1 MLKRRGSD
9 GCLIPFIIVGIHL
22 YFYVKDIT
30 KKLGGKNG
38 SKGGERIMRSDI
50 QKKIRKI
57 DMKSWRNISVEFGR
71 DVLEVLVPPS
81 CVELSM
87 KDVTILPNPP
97 KAIEEAFL
105 NPIGSPT
112 LEEIIPKKGKPAEE
126 MTVAIAVS
134 DITRPVPYKGE
145 NGILPPLLRRL
156 ESSGIKKEKI
166 KIIVATGMHR
176 ASTDE
181 EKVEMYGK
189 EVVEQY
195 TLLDH
200 DCENNDLLE
209 SIGKTKRGTHVY
221 VNRDFYFSDIK
232 IATGLVE
239 SHFFTGISGGRKA
252 ICPGLVDVKTIQK
265 FHGPNYLE
273 DPRATNLVLEGNP
286 CHEEALEVAQTVGV
300 DFIVNVNL
308 DKDLHLVRIFAG
320 DMMEANLKAFEM
332 IKGYAEIPLE
342 KAFDI
347 VLTHGGYVGRD
358 HYQTAKA
365 GVGALPA
372 VKEGGTIIIAANN
385 RDPIQPIGSTEYKT
399 LIHLLKIQGPDRY
412 LGLLQSPNWQFTK
425 DQWEP
430 EVWGKVIRK
439 VGEEGLIYC
448 TMEISREDHCLL
460 PGVCGLDLL
469 KGKRKTPTLEKA
481 REMVQNGVLL
491 AVNRYREK
499 GIEPSM
505 AFIREGPYAVPIQMP
520 R

>member
-1 MLKRRGSD
+1 M
-9 GCLIPFIIVGIHL
+9 
-22 YFYVKDIT
+22 
-30 KKLGGKNG
+30 KKA
-38 SKGGERIMRSDI
+38 I
-50 QKKIRKI
+50 KKIDTK
-57 DMKSWRNISVEFGR
+57 DWKKISVEFGR
-71 DVLEVLVPPS
+71 NAIEVLVPLN
-81 CVELSM
+81 CAELTM
-87 KDVTILPNPP
+87 RDIPILSNPQ

-105 NPIGSPT
+105 NPISCPP
-112 LEEIIPKKGKPAEE
+112 LEEIIQKKGKPPGE
-126 MTVAIAVS
+126 MSVAIAVS

-145 NGILPPLLRRL
+145 SGILLPLLRRL
-156 ESSGIKKEKI
+156 ESSGIKKENV

-195 TLLDH
+195 TILDH
-200 DCENNDLLE
+200 DCESNGLLE

-221 VNRDFYFSDIK
+221 VNRDFYFADLK

-265 FHGPNYLE
+265 FHGPYYLE
-273 DPRATNLVLEGNP
+273 DPNATNLVLEGNP

-308 DKDLHLVRIFAG
+308 DKDLHLVQVFAG
-320 DMMEANLKAFEM
+320 DMIEANLKAFEL

-342 KAFDI
+342 KEFDI

-372 VKEGGTIIIAANN
+372 VKEGGIIIIAANN
-385 RDPIQPIGSTEYKT
+385 RDPIEPIGSTEYRT
-399 LIHLLKIQGPDRY
+399 LIHLLKMQGPDRY
-412 LGLLQSPNWQFTK
+412 LGLIQNPHWQFTK

-430 EVWGKVIRK
+430 EVWGKVIKK

-448 TMEISREDHCLL
+448 TIEISKEDHCLL
-460 PGVCGLDLL
+460 PGICGLDLL

-481 REMVQNGVLL
+481 QEMVQNAILL
-491 AVNRYREK
+491 AISRYHEK
-499 GIEPSM
+499 GIEPTM
-505 AFIREGPYAVPIQMP
+505 AFIREGPYAVPILMP